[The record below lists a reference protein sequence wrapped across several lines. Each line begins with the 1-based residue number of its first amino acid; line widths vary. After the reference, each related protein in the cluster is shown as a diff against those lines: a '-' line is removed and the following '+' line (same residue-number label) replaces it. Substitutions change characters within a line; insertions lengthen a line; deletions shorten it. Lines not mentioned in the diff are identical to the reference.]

1 MSIRDQLAAMSDTL
15 TQSERRL
22 ASALLHDYPFAGL
35 KTIQEL
41 AAQANVSAASISR
54 FVHKLDCDGYSDF
67 QRQLIQ
73 ELREGTLSPVD
84 LHATQQL
91 PQTGFLREYLMRISA
106 ITAQVPDVITEAQFR
121 RVCQML
127 GDDKRA
133 IYVIGGRMSDGIGQ
147 LLSRHLRQIRR
158 NVYHL
163 PADHEVWPE
172 YLLRMRSKDVFVM
185 LDFRRY
191 QSTLEQLAA
200 KANGRGTQILL
211 ITDQWMSPISR
222 HSNEVLAVPI
232 QSGSA
237 WDTYCAAVALI
248 EAIIAWLGDENW
260 AATEKRIGDWDA
272 LRLNH
277 GDTGPDA

>member
-1 MSIRDQLAAMSDTL
+1 MSIRDKLSAMSDTL

-22 ASALLHDYPFAGL
+22 ASAMLHDYPFAGL

-41 AAQANVSAASISR
+41 AAQTNVSAASISR

-84 LHATQQL
+84 LHLTQQL
-91 PQTGFLREYLMRISA
+91 PQTGFLREYLGRIAA

-121 RVCQML
+121 RACQLL

-133 IYVIGGRMSDGIGQ
+133 VYVIGGRMSDGIGQ

-163 PADHEVWPE
+163 PADPEVWPE
-172 YLLRMRSKDVFVM
+172 YLLRMRAKDVFLMV
-185 LDFRRY
+185 DFRRY
-191 QSTLEQLAA
+191 QSTLEKLAV
-200 KANGRGTQILL
+200 KAAGRGTQILL

-248 EAIIAWLGDENW
+248 EAIIAWLGEENW